1 MALLRG
7 FRFPVSQ
14 SEAFPMGLVLN
25 GQIEPAIKYNPDRNA
40 VPEQLR
46 DYNPKTNEGTGLLM
60 WKASITDNHEPKAK
74 RKTFELIFL
83 AENVPVP
90 STDELAPG
98 TGLRL
103 IEVEGLMAEPKVMG
117 QGEFKY
123 QGYQFYAGGIKGDN
137 SGSRNVSADRK
148 AA

>member
-1 MALLRG
+1 MALQRG

-14 SEAFPMGLVLN
+14 SEAFPMGLLLN
-25 GQIEPAIKYNPDRNA
+25 GQIEAAIKYNPDRNA
-40 VPEQLR
+40 MPEQLR
-46 DYNPKTNEGTGLLM
+46 DYNPKTNEGTQLLM
-60 WKASITDNHEPKAK
+60 WKANVTDPHEPKAK
-74 RKTFELIFL
+74 RKSFELIFL
-83 AENVPVP
+83 AEDVPMV
-90 STDELAPG
+90 TGDELAPG
-98 TGLRL
+98 TGLRM

-137 SGSRNVSADRK
+137 SGARNVTADRK